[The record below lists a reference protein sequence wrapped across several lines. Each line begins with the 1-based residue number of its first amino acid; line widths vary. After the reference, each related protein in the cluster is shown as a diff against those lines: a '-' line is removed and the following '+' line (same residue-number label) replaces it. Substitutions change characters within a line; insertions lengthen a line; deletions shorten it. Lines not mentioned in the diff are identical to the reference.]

1 MYIAGKSDIG
11 LVRSTNQ
18 DNYLI
23 VKNKDNDVL
32 ALVCDGIGGSKA
44 GDVASLSVIK
54 FVGHAFSNT
63 EAFSSAVS
71 AKLYLEKVIRLA
83 NDDLF
88 AKTLESEEYS
98 GMGTTL
104 VGALFLSEHTLVV
117 NVGDSR
123 AYTLKDNELRQVTT
137 DHSLV
142 NDLLQNGQ
150 ISSEEVD
157 NHPQRNILTNALGVA
172 HSIKIDI
179 LEINNYDKLLLCSD
193 GLSGYVAAE
202 AIKDTLKEADALESI
217 LSKLINMANNA
228 GGYDNIT
235 VIVAERGEYSNE

>member
-142 NDLLQNGQ
+142 NDL
-150 ISSEEVD
+150 
-157 NHPQRNILTNALGVA
+157 
-172 HSIKIDI
+172 
-179 LEINNYDKLLLCSD
+179 
-193 GLSGYVAAE
+193 
-202 AIKDTLKEADALESI
+202 
-217 LSKLINMANNA
+217 
-228 GGYDNIT
+228 
-235 VIVAERGEYSNE
+235 